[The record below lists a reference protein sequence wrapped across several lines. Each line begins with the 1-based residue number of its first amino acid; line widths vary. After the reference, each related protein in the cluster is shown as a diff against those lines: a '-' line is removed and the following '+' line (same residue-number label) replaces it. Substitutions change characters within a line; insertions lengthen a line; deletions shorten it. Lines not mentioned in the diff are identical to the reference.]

1 MVSMISP
8 IFQTTSELL
17 KSPTA
22 WNQASISWALFF
34 SIVGNEPSWRFRQG
48 VRFGELERGKAAWRI
63 VGILKLMF
71 EAKDYFPEIV

>member
-1 MVSMISP
+1 
-8 IFQTTSELL
+8 
-17 KSPTA
+17 
-22 WNQASISWALFF
+22 
-34 SIVGNEPSWRFRQG
+34 